1 MTVPVQVG
9 PSPVGGGPA
18 VSLTAHELRVLELVA
33 HGHTHEDIAQQLFTT
48 PKGITPTVNRAVRK
62 LGAANA
68 PHAVLLACRAGLLDG
83 KPRRHGDHAGFAAH
97 QYRGEEPCEACW
109 AGERAYRRDRKA
121 ARKAAQEHA
130 A

>member
-1 MTVPVQVG
+1 MTAPVRVG

-33 HGHTHEDIAQQLFTT
+33 HGHTQEEIARQLFTT
-48 PKGITPTVNRAVRK
+48 PKGITPTVNRAMRK

-68 PHAVLLACRAGLLDG
+68 PHAVLLACQAGLLDG
-83 KPRRHGDHAGFAAH
+83 RPRRHGDHAGFAAH
-97 QYRGEEPCEACW
+97 VYRGEEPCERCW
-109 AGERAYRRDRKA
+109 EGERAYRRGRKVAREA
-121 ARKAAQEHA
+121 AKVHA

>member
-1 MTVPVQVG
+1 MTAPTRVG

-18 VSLTAHELRVLELVA
+18 VSLTENELTVLQRAAQGETYA
-33 HGHTHEDIAQQLFTT
+33 AIAQALGYAE
-48 PKGITPTVNRAVRK
+48 KSVNKMGFRLIRK
-62 LGAANA
+62 LGASNIT
-68 PHAVLLACRAGLLDG
+68 HAVLLACQAGLLDG

-109 AGERAYRRDRKA
+109 EGERAYRRGRKA
-121 ARKAAQEHA
+121 ARKATKVDA